1 MLAERGHS
9 FGQYPFYVYYHSGST
24 KAKSSYPGAE
34 RLESGNYEYRDM
46 EIWENDGKRSLKKC
60 QFQVEGKQF
69 AGWNLRVK
77 VEDTVFWYG
86 TDHMYHS
93 KGDSSKEVTFETLSD
108 EQKLPILTVKKH
120 MRLVMVA
127 TWK

>member
-1 MLAERGHS
+1 
-9 FGQYPFYVYYHSGST
+9 
-24 KAKSSYPGAE
+24 
-34 RLESGNYEYRDM
+34 
-46 EIWENDGKRSLKKC
+46 
-60 QFQVEGKQF
+60 
-69 AGWNLRVK
+69 VK

-93 KGDSSKEVTFETLSD
+93 KGDSSREVTFETLRD
-108 EQKLPILTVKKH
+108 EQKLPILTVKKN